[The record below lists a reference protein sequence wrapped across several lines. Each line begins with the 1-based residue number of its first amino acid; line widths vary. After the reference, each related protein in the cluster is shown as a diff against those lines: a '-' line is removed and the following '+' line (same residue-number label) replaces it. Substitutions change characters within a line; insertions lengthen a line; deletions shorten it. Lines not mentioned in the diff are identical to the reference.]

1 MTVLKTRLRRF
12 VKFAAHLQLMPVV
25 ESGDDPLIG
34 GQAVIEGVMM
44 RTPHSYCTAVRRPNG
59 EVVTDESPISRPSE
73 RRKIWGWFGIRGLAT
88 LGQALKL
95 GFKAA
100 VLGGERG

>member
-1 MTVLKTRLRRF
+1 MTALQTRLRQF
-12 VKFAAHLQLMPVV
+12 VNASAHLQLMPVLS
-25 ESGDDPLIG
+25 SGDDPLIG

-73 RRKIWGWFGIRGLAT
+73 RRKIWAGSAFVVWPRWV
-88 LGQALKL
+88 KL
-95 GFKAA
+95 
-100 VLGGERG
+100 